1 MQRDDFRDD
10 LPVSRGQWKALALS
24 ALDRMGEPAPASRV
38 EATELLVRFRRG
50 AAESDQQPRALA
62 VANGGGRSR

>member
-24 ALDRMGEPAPASRV
+24 ALDRMGEAAPETRMD
-38 EATELLVRFRRG
+38 ATELLVRFRRG
-50 AAESDQQPRALA
+50 ADQAVEQRPALA
-62 VANGGGRSR
+62 VANGSGGRG